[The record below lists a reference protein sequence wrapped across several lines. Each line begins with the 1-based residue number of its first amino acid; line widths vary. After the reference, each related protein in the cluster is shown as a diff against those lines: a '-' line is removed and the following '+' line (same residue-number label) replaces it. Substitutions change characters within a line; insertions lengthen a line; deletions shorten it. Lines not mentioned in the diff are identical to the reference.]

1 MSTWLAA
8 LPVVH
13 FVRPQWLWALLALPL
28 LGWWWRSRQQRAS
41 AWRGIVDA
49 HLLPHLLE
57 SASDRR
63 THAALAGGMLAC
75 VLAVL
80 ALAGP
85 AWRKVEQPLWQ
96 TRAPLVIALDLSSAA
111 LANDVPP
118 SRLLQARAKLATLLR
133 ERKGG
138 QVALVAYAGDAF
150 TVAPLTDD
158 ASNVALFLDVLAP
171 DVMPVDGQRADRA
184 IAVSMRLLDQAGAE
198 RGDILLLSDH
208 ADAAAHAYAASAL
221 RAGYRVSALGVGRA
235 AGAPYRDRDGRI
247 GQARLDEAS
256 LRTLAGNGDGRYSA
270 LTTDDADLRALGVLD
285 PQQVDAQQT
294 GSGSK
299 RGGLAGAS
307 WQDEGYWLLPPLMLL
322 ALFAFRRGGAGVALL
337 VLCIVLP
344 VRAQDVRNSPLQ
356 GTPWR
361 RPDQV
366 AHARM
371 QQGTE
376 AYRKGDFAGAASAY
390 DGLDG
395 ADAHYNRGNALAK
408 QGQYEDA
415 IAAYDRALRVKP
427 GMADALANKRAVEAA
442 MKRKPPPGQ
451 QGGRGKQ
458 DPQQKSQGGQQ
469 GQPSGDA
476 KKQQPGQPSA
486 GQSSQG
492 TPPRDETPQAEPQ
505 AQSPAQPPAKPADAG
520 SQQAADAAQR
530 ARMQQALAQAKQGQ
544 QTQDKAQV
552 QARKE
557 TAAERERRLANEA
570 WLQRV
575 PDDPGGLLRA
585 KFRLEYERRQRE
597 GGQ

>member
-8 LPVVH
+8 LPTVH
-13 FVRPQWLWALLALPL
+13 FVRPDWLWALLALPVL
-28 LGWWWRSRQQRAS
+28 AWWWRSRRQRAS
-41 AWRGIVDA
+41 AWRGIVDP
-49 HLLPHLLE
+49 HLLPHLLD
-57 SASDRR
+57 AGSDRR
-63 THAALAGGMLAC
+63 SHAALAAGLLAC
-75 VLAVL
+75 ALAVI

-96 TRAPLVIALDLSSAA
+96 TRAPLVIALDLSSAV
-111 LANDVPP
+111 LANDLPP

-158 ASNVALFLDVLAP
+158 AANVALFLDVLAP
-171 DVMPVDGQRADRA
+171 DVMPVDGQRGDRA
-184 IAVSMRLLDQAGAE
+184 IAVSMRLLQQAGAD

-208 ADAAAHAYAASAL
+208 ADPAAQAYAASAA
-221 RAGYRVSALGVGRA
+221 RAGYRVSALGLGRP

-256 LRTLAGNGDGRYSA
+256 LRALTGNGGGQYAA
-270 LTTDDADLRALGVLD
+270 LTADAADLRALGVLD
-285 PQQVDAQQT
+285 PQQLEKE
-294 GSGSK
+294 SGSN
-299 RGGLAGAS
+299 RGLAGAS

-337 VLCIVLP
+337 VLCMVLP
-344 VRAQDVRNSPLQ
+344 VRAQDAAGSPAQ

-361 RPDQV
+361 RPDQA

-371 QQGTE
+371 EQGAA
-376 AYRKGDFAGAASAY
+376 AYRKGDFARAASAY
-390 DGLDG
+390 DGLEG
-395 ADAHYNRGNALAK
+395 ADAHYNLGNALAK
-408 QGQYEDA
+408 QGRYEEA
-415 IAAYDRALRVKP
+415 IAAYDRALRTKP

-442 MKRKPPPGQ
+442 MKRKPPPGPK
-451 QGGRGKQ
+451 GGRGKQ
-458 DPQQKSQGGQQ
+458 DQQQASQGGQQ
-469 GQPSGDA
+469 GQPSGDS
-476 KKQQPGQPSA
+476 KQQPSGQPSD
-486 GQSSQG
+486 QQQSQG
-492 TPPRDETPQAEPQ
+492 TPPPDKAGQSQSQ
-505 AQSPAQPPAKPADAG
+505 AQSQSQSQQPAKPADAK

-530 ARMQQALAQAKQGQ
+530 ARMQQALAAPKQGQ
-544 QTQDKAQV
+544 PRKDSGQV

-557 TAAERERRLANEA
+557 TAAERERRLANDA

>member
-1 MSTWLAA
+1 MADAEAGMSTWLAT
-8 LPVVH
+8 LPAVH
-13 FVRPQWLWALLALPL
+13 FIRPQWLWALLALPL

-41 AWRGIVDA
+41 AWRGIVDP

-57 SASDRR
+57 AGSDRR

-75 VLAVL
+75 ALSVL

-96 TRAPLVIALDLSSAA
+96 TSAPLVIALDLSSAA
-111 LANDVPP
+111 LANDLPP

-158 ASNVALFLDVLAP
+158 AGNVALFLDVLAP

-184 IAVSMRLLDQAGAE
+184 IAVSMRLLEQAGAD

-208 ADAAAHAYAASAL
+208 ADAAAHAYAASAV

-235 AGAPYRDRDGRI
+235 AGAPYRARDGRI
-247 GQARLDEAS
+247 GQARLDEGS
-256 LRTLAGNGDGRYSA
+256 LRTLAGNGNGRYVT
-270 LTTDDADLRALGVLD
+270 LTADVADLRALGVLD
-285 PQQVDAQQT
+285 PQQADNGT
-294 GSGSK
+294 GSN
-299 RGGLAGAS
+299 RGRAGAS

-322 ALFAFRRGGAGVALL
+322 ALFVFRRGGAGVALL

-344 VRAQDVRNSPLQ
+344 VRAQNARVE

-361 RPDQV
+361 RADQV

-371 QQGTE
+371 EQGVE
-376 AYRKGDFAGAASAY
+376 AYRKGDFARAASAY

-408 QGQYEDA
+408 QGRYEDA
-415 IAAYDRALRVKP
+415 ISAYDRALRLEP

-451 QGGRGKQ
+451 QDGGDKQ
-458 DPQQKSQGGQQ
+458 DQQQKSQGGQQ
-469 GQPSGDA
+469 GQPSDDS
-476 KKQQPGQPSA
+476 KKQQPGQPSD
-486 GQSSQG
+486 GKQSQG
-492 TPPRDETPQAEPQ
+492 TPPRGETPQAEPR
-505 AQSPAQPPAKPADAG
+505 ARPSAEPPAKPGDAK
-520 SQQAADAAQR
+520 SQQTADAAQR

-544 QTQDKAQV
+544 QRQDKAQV
-552 QARKE
+552 SARTE
-557 TAAERERRLANEA
+557 TPAERERRLANEA